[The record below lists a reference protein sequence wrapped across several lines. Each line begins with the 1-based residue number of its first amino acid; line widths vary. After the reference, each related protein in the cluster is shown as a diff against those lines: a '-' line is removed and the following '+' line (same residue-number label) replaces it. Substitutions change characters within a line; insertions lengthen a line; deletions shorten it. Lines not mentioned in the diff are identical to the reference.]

1 MEEVTISKQEFQIL
15 KDFWAGKKITRIA
28 QKYDMRVPEVQKLVD
43 LAQSDVLIKCINE
56 DKTINV
62 SLNIPLDKLTKVA
75 K

>member
-1 MEEVTISKQEFQIL
+1 MKEVTISKQEFQIL

-56 DKTINV
+56 DKTVNV
-62 SLNIPLDKLTKVA
+62 SLNIPLDKLTKV
-75 K
+75 KR

>member
-1 MEEVTISKQEFQIL
+1 MKQVTISKQEFQIL

-43 LAQSDVLIKCINE
+43 LAQSDILIKCINE